1 VRRKSGRVFRKSG
14 QATVE
19 TVLFISVLVVAIVAA
34 SWILTGDAGGEGMTN
49 AMKEFGEGAATVYA
63 DPDAN

>member
-1 VRRKSGRVFRKSG
+1 MRRKSG
-14 QATVE
+14 QTTVE
-19 TVLFISVLVVAIVAA
+19 TLLFISVLVVAIVAA
-34 SWILTGDAGGEGMTN
+34 SWVLTGEAGGDGITN